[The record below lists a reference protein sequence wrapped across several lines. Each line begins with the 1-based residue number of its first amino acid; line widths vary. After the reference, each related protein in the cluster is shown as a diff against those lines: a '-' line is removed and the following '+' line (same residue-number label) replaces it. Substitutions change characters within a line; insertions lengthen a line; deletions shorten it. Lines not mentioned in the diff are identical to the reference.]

1 MQFKIQKHNLIH
13 FTGSRDGLVKICS
26 KGGIGVMLMANLNI
40 TLINIIIII
49 IIIIIKCSTFGKIIT
64 EE

>member
-13 FTGSRDGLVKICS
+13 FTGSRDGLVKICL
-26 KGGIGVMLMANLNI
+26 KGGIGVMLIANLNI
-40 TLINIIIII
+40 TLI
-49 IIIIIKCSTFGKIIT
+49 IIIIKCSIFLKIII

>member
-26 KGGIGVMLMANLNI
+26 KGGIGVMLIANLNI
-40 TLINIIIII
+40 TL